1 MLLGPHPDMRRTARK
16 WTPGILSSDAEGKQG
31 FREDSFARSYWTA
44 ACRSPT
50 RRATGQQ
57 RYAHPQIWCDKGE
70 PIAIVSTSNRGRPH
84 ARSLR
89 RASRAGMGGIQRRLQ
104 ALDPVNWRLENGGGA
119 GSCGPARKAV
129 LWQVW
134 REAMTSGVSNGT
146 RDGSPTRKL
155 RAPAAAR
162 RR

>member
-1 MLLGPHPDMRRTARK
+1 MLRESRALER
-16 WTPGILSSDAEGKQG
+16 ILSPALIGLLLAGHLRGEGPV
-31 FREDSFARSYWTA
+31 RSGT
-44 ACRSPT
+44 T
-50 RRATGQQ
+50 
-57 RYAHPQIWCDKGE
+57 HPQIWCDKGSA
-70 PIAIVSTSNRGRPH
+70 IASVSTSNRGRSH
-84 ARSLR
+84 ARRLR
-89 RASRAGMGGIQRRLQ
+89 RASRAGMRGIQRKLQ

-119 GSCGPARKAV
+119 GSRGPARKAV
-129 LWQVW
+129 LWQAW